1 MIKSSFR
8 AGVLAPLV
16 ASFGLALVAAPAEA
30 LEPQF
35 VKPILRSV
43 DNPDQ
48 ITSGLSEDVTYSF
61 GYAFNVDQD
70 NYFTTALGLGFQNDW
85 LGGANSTPYN
95 VGLWSVLFE
104 HGNDDPTL
112 DLLASVVFDP
122 TNSSLSSS
130 LLDSAIGGSNATT
143 RGLNYW
149 LSVPKVTLAKSSGN
163 NDFYY
168 VVGVSGRFA
177 GDGAILPSVFGTPS
191 FADDVIS
198 YVFEGFNASDESSYS
213 GTTGFGFPAPI
224 FAFNPDGDEDGGPFA
239 AQGFWNANVA
249 LDVPGPLPLMGVGA
263 AFGWSRR
270 LKRKTSSL
278 RKP

>member
-30 LEPQF
+30 IAPQF
-35 VKPILRSV
+35 VRPILRSV
-43 DNPDQ
+43 DNPEQ
-48 ITSGLSEDVTYSF
+48 VTSGFDENFIYSF
-61 GYAFNVDQD
+61 GYAFDVDLD
-70 NYFTTALGLGFQNDW
+70 NYFTTALGFGFQDGW
-85 LGGANSTPYN
+85 LGGVNSTSYT

-104 HGNDDPTL
+104 NDDDDPIL
-112 DLLASVVFDP
+112 DLLASAVFDP
-122 TNSSLSSS
+122 TNASLSSS
-130 LLDSAIGGSNATT
+130 LSDSAIGGSNSTT

-163 NDFYY
+163 DDFYY

-177 GDGAILPSVFGTPS
+177 GDGAILPSALGTPS
-191 FADDVIS
+191 FADDVVS
-198 YVFEGFNASDESSYS
+198 YVFEGFNSSDGNVS
-213 GTTGFGFPAPI
+213 GFGFPAPL
-224 FAFNPDGDEDGGPFA
+224 FA
-239 AQGFWNANVA
+239 AFDPDIDLNFAERGFWNANVS